1 MFSSACLRS
10 SLAIQLVIRPT
21 ITSWSVSGR
30 ELRRFSPAINI
41 VLGLSLLIEIS
52 WSELGRRI
60 MFQTIAAY
68 ILLELCCTSV
78 LATIVEESDP
88 NIHWDDT
95 WLLDV
100 NTGLSGGFARRTNI
114 TGGKATYSFTGESTL
129 PPSHISYAQRKR
141 TSYRQPRCSPLGTVV
156 NLYGVA
162 HIDGANFSFAVDNV
176 EPKNCTCWINDNTW
190 RYKRPLCD
198 LSGLDGTLNHT
209 LTVTHTDVSG
219 LWLNFDF
226 LE

>member
-1 MFSSACLRS
+1 
-10 SLAIQLVIRPT
+10 
-21 ITSWSVSGR
+21 
-30 ELRRFSPAINI
+30 
-41 VLGLSLLIEIS
+41 
-52 WSELGRRI
+52 

-68 ILLELCCTSV
+68 FALGSFFTSIS
-78 LATIVEESDP
+78 APIVEESDA

-95 WLLDV
+95 WILDV

-114 TGGKATYSFTGESTL
+114 TGGKATYSFADESTL
-129 PPSHISYAQRKR
+129 PPSLISYAQRKR
-141 TSYRQPRCSPLGTVV
+141 TSHRRSRSCPLGTVV

-162 HIDGANFSFAVDNV
+162 HIDGANFSFAVDND